1 MLSMRRTEFAAFV
14 ADLLDFIEEKIREA
28 IETETSRPAAIAE
41 AAGAVAQ
48 LRDRLRENEDVQATF
63 ILLLD
68 AQMYDAHAAQWWADL
83 ARMDRPEFEK
93 LAAVLV
99 GPQGALEALR
109 KVASAANAP
118 S

>member
-1 MLSMRRTEFAAFV
+1 MKSTRRTEFAPFV
-14 ADLLDFIEEKIREA
+14 LDLLDFMEEKIREA
-28 IETETSRPAAIAE
+28 VENETLRLAAIAE
-41 AAGAVAQ
+41 AAGAVAP
-48 LRDRLRENEDVQATF
+48 LRDRLRENEDAQASF

-68 AQMYDAHAAQWWADL
+68 AQMYNAHAPQWWADL

-109 KVASAANAP
+109 KVASAADAP
-118 S
+118 T